1 MLIDIS
7 GRASQEE
14 KAEHKSAMKK
24 WSIEDRIYKS
34 NAQSARIL
42 YKKIILELIDSGSLT
57 LHFQPYSERYG
68 FEKGDVVIC
77 GIKHN
82 MAQLP
87 HYA

>member
-7 GRASQEE
+7 GRLSQEE
-14 KAEHKSAMKK
+14 KAEDKPAMKK
-24 WSIEDRIYKS
+24 CSVEDRICKS
-34 NAQSARIL
+34 NAQSDRIF
-42 YKKIILELIDSGSLT
+42 YKKNHPRINRQRLFKHPFS
-57 LHFQPYSERYG
+57 PYNDRYG